1 LPGLYHLQVSF
12 KGDTVQSTIKVEAD
26 PRRDYNMAGMELKQE
41 KTDLI
46 LDKMR
51 SLEESFSSL
60 RDCKESYELV
70 NKLAGEEVSEEL
82 TEATDVMKAELDRIT
97 KLVFRDETIQGIYY
111 PSDALYVKLRGAY
124 SITGADQPLTA
135 NQLQVL
141 DLYLSTA
148 DEAILMIEYFL
159 NNEWKS
165 YKELVVAEQ
174 ISLIE

>member
-1 LPGLYHLQVSF
+1 
-12 KGDTVQSTIKVEAD
+12 
-26 PRRDYNMAGMELKQE
+26 M
-41 KTDLI
+41 
-46 LDKMR
+46 
-51 SLEESFSSL
+51 EESFSSL

-82 TEATDVMKAELDRIT
+82 TEATEVMKAELDRIT

-124 SITGADQPLTA
+124 SITGADRPLTE

-141 DLYLSTA
+141 ELYLSNA
-148 DEAILMIEYFL
+148 DEAIAMIEYFL
-159 NNEWKS
+159 NNEWQS